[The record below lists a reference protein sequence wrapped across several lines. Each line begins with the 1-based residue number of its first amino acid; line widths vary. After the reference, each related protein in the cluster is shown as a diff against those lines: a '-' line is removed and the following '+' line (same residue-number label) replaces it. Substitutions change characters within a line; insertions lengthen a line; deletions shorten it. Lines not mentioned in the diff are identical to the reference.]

1 VNNHWALRYAVATAC
16 GYELVAIMVANND
29 KLPTISTLCWRH
41 RILSPLIIAGL
52 AAHLSNVP
60 EGIL

>member
-1 VNNHWALRYAVATAC
+1 VIRHRVLRYSVAAAC
-16 GYELVAIMVANND
+16 GYEFVAILVANNS

-52 AAHLSNVP
+52 AAHLSNIP